1 MRTLLSVKTLLTA
14 MSASFEDRKFAEA
27 SAHVSEIIAILRA
40 GCDTSWVGYFER
52 LASCLAARD
61 VEGAVRARDA
71 LPIACMGGFGEF
83 LEATPQI
90 HAAYRGASEAV
101 GALKVHTR
109 YGVVR
114 DNRS

>member
-1 MRTLLSVKTLLTA
+1 MN
-14 MSASFEDRKFAEA
+14 ASFEDRRFAEA
-27 SAHVSEIIAILRA
+27 SAHVAEIIAALRA
-40 GCDTSWVGYFER
+40 DSGASWVGYFER

-71 LPIACMGGFGEF
+71 LPVGGMGGFGEF
-83 LEATPQI
+83 LEATPEI

-101 GALKVHTR
+101 GALKVYSR
-109 YGVVR
+109 YGIVR